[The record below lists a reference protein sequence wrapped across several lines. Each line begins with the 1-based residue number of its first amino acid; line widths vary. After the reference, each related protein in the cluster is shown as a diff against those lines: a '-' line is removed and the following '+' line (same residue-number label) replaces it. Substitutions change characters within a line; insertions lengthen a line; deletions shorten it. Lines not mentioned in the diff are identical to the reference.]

1 MLGQNV
7 LLNCITGHYHRPR
20 PEQRVF
26 LFIDIEGSTTLAER
40 LGDLAFHRLVDRFVI
55 DLSGAEVPRPVAGRP

>member
-1 MLGQNV
+1 M

-26 LFIDIEGSTTLAER
+26 LFIDIEGSTNLAER

>member
-1 MLGQNV
+1 LLGQNV

-40 LGDLAFHRLVDRFVI
+40 LGDLAFHR
-55 DLSGAEVPRPVAGRP
+55 

>member
-1 MLGQNV
+1 V
-7 LLNCITGHYHRPR
+7 LLNCITDHY
-20 PEQRVF
+20 QAAAGAALF